1 MMKGPATRETLR
13 FGCVFRQTLR
23 PKHLCPI
30 VTFMKPQ
37 EGSVVQEPD
46 WERDKAILCSF
57 GDAVCVGQH
66 RSVCG
71 KAGPD
76 SGALH
81 RTGLKM
87 SAEGP
92 GQGVIPWEGKQPE

>member
-1 MMKGPATRETLR
+1 MKGPATREALR

-30 VTFMKPQ
+30 VMFMKPQ

-46 WERDKAILCSF
+46 WERGKAALCSIR
-57 GDAVCVGQH
+57 DAVCVGQH

-71 KAGPD
+71 KARPD

-81 RTGLKM
+81 RAGLKM

-92 GQGVIPWEGKQPE
+92 RWGGISGEGKQP